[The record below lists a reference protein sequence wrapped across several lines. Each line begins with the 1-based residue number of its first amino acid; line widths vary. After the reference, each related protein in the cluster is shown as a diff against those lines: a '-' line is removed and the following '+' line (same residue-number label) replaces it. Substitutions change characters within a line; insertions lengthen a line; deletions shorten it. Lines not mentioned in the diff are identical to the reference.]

1 MECDE
6 TNSRAEVSIVVYAKR
21 WNWFLR
27 WGFKRGE
34 RDGDLFLISASW
46 KFEMRI
52 DSDSAM
58 LILRSWSSREF
69 QGRLCCLCEM

>member
-6 TNSRAEVSIVVYAKR
+6 RNSRAEDSIVVYAKR

-27 WGFKRGE
+27 WVFKRGE
-34 RDGDLFLISASW
+34 REDGDFLISASW
-46 KFEMRI
+46 KFEMRM

-69 QGRLCCLCEM
+69 HGRLCCLCEM